1 MIIILSMLIIA
12 IMIGAFFIYI
22 GTYPQTNQLSMDN
35 INEDSYQRYVKFY
48 GEIIPTDEEF
58 ITKLK
63 IIYYLIVKKGQTN
76 IREIAQQTNCTYE
89 ECVMKIRYLKN
100 KRRIA
105 DIYYIDEVNGI
116 ISKCSPEDQELLN
129 KYKVYIYNNHYQID
143 EIALKLP
150 EATTEKL
157 GRLQKKVLEDLSYL
171 DNKGLING
179 IILNKVDSK
188 IIYYTLEK
196 KKEVKDKIT
205 IHCQNCGALNELN
218 RGSKTK
224 CEYCGSIMEDR
235 IKEEEVKINEGIV

>member
-1 MIIILSMLIIA
+1 MIIIIGLTIIA
-12 IMIGAFFIYI
+12 VIIAVSLMYI
-22 GTYPQTNQLSMDN
+22 GTYPLTNQLSMEN

-48 GEIIPTDEEF
+48 GEVIPTDEEF

-63 IIYYLIVKKGQTN
+63 MLYYLIVKKGQTN

-100 KRRIA
+100 KRRID

-116 ISKCSPEDQELLN
+116 ISKCSQEDQALLN
-129 KYKVYIYNNHYQID
+129 KYKLYIYNNHYQID

-150 EATTEKL
+150 EATTENLEELK
-157 GRLQKKVLEDLSYL
+157 KKVLEDLSYL
-171 DNKGLING
+171 DDKDLING
-179 IILNKVDSK
+179 IILNKVDGK
-188 IIYYTLEK
+188 ITYYTLEK

-205 IHCQNCGALNELN
+205 MHCQNCGALNELN

-224 CEYCGSIMEDR
+224 CEYCGSIVEAK
-235 IKEEEVKINEGIV
+235 IKEEEVKVNEGIV

>member
-1 MIIILSMLIIA
+1 MIIIIGLTIIA
-12 IMIGAFFIYI
+12 VIIAVSLMYI
-22 GTYPQTNQLSMDN
+22 GTYPQTNQLSMEN

-48 GEIIPTDEEF
+48 GEVIPTDEEF

-63 IIYYLIVKKGQTN
+63 MLYYLIVKKGQTN

-100 KRRIA
+100 KRRID

-116 ISKCSPEDQELLN
+116 ISKCSQEDQALLN
-129 KYKVYIYNNHYQID
+129 KYKLYIYNNHYQID

-150 EATTEKL
+150 EATTENLEELK
-157 GRLQKKVLEDLSYL
+157 KKVLEDLSYL
-171 DNKGLING
+171 DDKDLING
-179 IILNKVDSK
+179 IILNKVDGK
-188 IIYYTLEK
+188 ITYYTLEK

-205 IHCQNCGALNELN
+205 MHCQNCGALNELN

-224 CEYCGSIMEDR
+224 CEYCGSIVEAK
-235 IKEEEVKINEGIV
+235 IKEEEVKVNEGIV

>member
-1 MIIILSMLIIA
+1 MVIIFSMLLIA
-12 IMIGAFFIYI
+12 LMIGAIFIYI
-22 GTYPQTNQLSMDN
+22 GTYPQSSQLSIEN

-63 IIYYLIVKKGQTN
+63 MIYYLIVKKGQTN

-100 KRRIA
+100 KRRID

-116 ISKCSPEDQELLN
+116 INKCSPEDQELLN
-129 KYKVYIYNNHYQID
+129 KYKLYIYNNHYQID

-150 EATTEKL
+150 EATTENL
-157 GRLQKKVLEDLSYL
+157 EELEQKVLEDLSYL
-171 DNKGLING
+171 DDKDLING
-179 IILNKVDSK
+179 IILNKVDGK

-205 IHCQNCGALNELN
+205 KHCQNCGALNELN
-218 RGSKTK
+218 RGNKIK
-224 CEYCGSIMEDR
+224 CEYCGSIVEDR